1 MELLLF
7 KCEQTVIS
15 YNKKLLCC
23 NALLDFCGRISL
35 ILSYALRQFL
45 RQVRLRA
52 CTKKVSPSFKNSVK
66 SLTQI
71 MDFFSIRNKK
81 FLFRRW
87 LSTLNVV
94 FGVGVGFRFRRDV
107 GFGRKRNG
115 TKPNVE
121 SSFGTTEDSSSS
133 SSSEVI
139 RPKVGADERAE
150 TFHRMTFSQRLA

>member
-1 MELLLF
+1 MLE
-7 KCEQTVIS
+7 CV
-15 YNKKLLCC
+15 
-23 NALLDFCGRISL
+23 
-35 ILSYALRQFL
+35 
-45 RQVRLRA
+45 VRLLW
-52 CTKKVSPSFKNSVK
+52 TNKPSIKLRITSSFTPSTFK
-66 SLTQI
+66 SLYQESVTKFQKQRQI
-71 MDFFSIRNKK
+71 SDSKFWTFLFRIRNKN

-87 LSTLNVV
+87 FSTLNVV

-133 SSSEVI
+133 SSFEVI
-139 RPKVGADERAE
+139 RPKVGADERAA